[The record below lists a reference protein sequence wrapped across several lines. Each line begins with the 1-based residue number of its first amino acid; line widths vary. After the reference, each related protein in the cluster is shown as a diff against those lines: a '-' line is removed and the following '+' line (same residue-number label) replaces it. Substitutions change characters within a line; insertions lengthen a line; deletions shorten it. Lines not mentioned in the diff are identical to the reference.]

1 MSTGSS
7 VEPVVIPAHAAAR
20 PVTGRPAR
28 PETVLYLPLAT
39 RERPG
44 LRDRLERAGLSV
56 TAAADLR
63 SAFDALS
70 AEPFTLCV
78 LDVGAD
84 RSALVAIRS
93 VRVHHPHLPIVG
105 VFDANNPVAVGEV
118 VQAGVT
124 ELLPWP
130 FEERDLG
137 TVLANIRDRA
147 VDVDAAEAADVSGHP
162 LFAQSGT
169 MRHVLER
176 VRATAATAGGVCL
189 CGEPGTGRTL
199 VARAIHSTAYPS
211 DGRPFVVVDC
221 ASDSAVD
228 LDERLFG
235 VADRTLNGASA
246 VREVRVSRHSALAA
260 AHGGTL
266 LLRNLVEAPAR
277 VQAKLAR
284 VLRDGEAVLGDRR
297 TAIDL
302 QVRPMAAVDQT
313 FEAALSDGR
322 LRRDLFGRL
331 AHERIDVPPL
341 RRRREDLPALAAYFL
356 RAESAA
362 QQTAAKHFSRAAL
375 RLLMALPW
383 HGNAAE
389 LRDLIATLVRSVPRQ
404 VIQIDDLLE
413 HASLDGIAAR
423 IDTGVT
429 LRDAK
434 ARFERECISAVLMRH
449 HGRVA
454 EAAKALGIQRTNL
467 YRKVRQLNV
476 ARSLLS
482 ARR

>member
-1 MSTGSS
+1 MSSGPS
-7 VEPVVIPAHAAAR
+7 VETLPGPVDRAAPTRATAAAES
-20 PVTGRPAR
+20 A
-28 PETVLYLPLAT
+28 LYLPLVA
-39 RERPG
+39 RERAG
-44 LRDRLERAGLSV
+44 IRDRLARAGLSV
-56 TAAADLR
+56 TAVGDVRA
-63 SAFDALS
+63 AFDAL
-70 AEPFTLCV
+70 AGRPFTVCV
-78 LDVGAD
+78 LDLGHD
-84 RSALVAIRS
+84 RAALVAIRS
-93 VRVHHPHLPIVG
+93 LRVHHASLPIVA
-105 VFDANNPVAVGEV
+105 VFDATNPVAAGEV
-118 VQAGVT
+118 IQAGVT
-124 ELLPWP
+124 ELLSWP
-130 FEERDLG
+130 FEDRDLG
-137 TVLANIRDRA
+137 IVLANIRDRA
-147 VDVDAAEAADVSGHP
+147 IDTDVTDTFEPNGHP
-162 LFAQSGT
+162 LFAQSGA
-169 MRHVLER
+169 MRQVLDR
-176 VRATAATAGGVCL
+176 VRATAVTTGGVCL

-199 VARAIHSTAYPS
+199 VARAIHSATFPAN
-211 DGRPFVVVDC
+211 GRPFVVVDC

-228 LDERLFG
+228 LEERLFG
-235 VADRTLNGASA
+235 VADRGQTGPAP
-246 VREVRVSRHSALAA
+246 VREVRISRQSALAC
-260 AHGGTL
+260 AHTGTL

-284 VLRDGEAVLGDRR
+284 VLRDREALLNDRR
-297 TAIDL
+297 SAIDVH
-302 QVRPMAAVDQT
+302 VRPMAAMDQA
-313 FEAALSDGR
+313 FDVALSDGR

-341 RRRREDLPALAAYFL
+341 RRRREDLPSLAAYFL

-362 QQTAAKHFSRAAL
+362 QQAGAKSFSRAAL

-383 HGNAAE
+383 HGNAVE

-413 HASLDGIAAR
+413 HASLDGLAAR
-423 IDTGVT
+423 IDTGVS

-434 ARFERECISAVLMRH
+434 ARFERECISAVLLRH

>member
-1 MSTGSS
+1 
-7 VEPVVIPAHAAAR
+7 
-20 PVTGRPAR
+20 
-28 PETVLYLPLAT
+28 VLYLPLAT

-44 LRDRLERAGLSV
+44 LRDRLAHAGLAV

-63 SAFDALS
+63 SAFDALR
-70 AEPFTLCV
+70 AEPITVCV
-78 LDVGAD
+78 LDIGAD
-84 RSALVAIRS
+84 RAALVAVRS
-93 VRVHHPHLPIVG
+93 VRVHHPHLPIIA
-105 VFDANNPVAVGEV
+105 VFDTNNPVAVGEV

-137 TVLANIRDRA
+137 MVLANLRDRS
-147 VDVDAAEAADVSGHP
+147 VDADAAHTFDITGHP
-162 LFAQSGT
+162 LFAQSST
-169 MRHVLER
+169 MRQVLDR
-176 VRATAATAGGVCL
+176 VRATAVTGGGVCL

-199 VARAIHSTAYPS
+199 VARAIHLATFPAN
-211 DGRPFVVVDC
+211 GRPFIVVDC
-221 ASDSAVD
+221 ASDSAAD
-228 LDERLFG
+228 LETRLFG
-235 VADRTLNGASA
+235 VADRMANGSTA

-297 TAIDL
+297 SVIDL
-302 QVRPMAAVDQT
+302 QVRPMAVMDQT
-313 FEAALSDGR
+313 FDAALSDGR

-362 QQTAAKHFSRAAL
+362 QQAAAKSFSRAAL

-383 HGNAAE
+383 HGNAVE
-389 LRDLIATLVRSVPRQ
+389 LRALIATLVRSVPRQ

-434 ARFERECISAVLMRH
+434 ARFERECISAVLLRH